1 MGNEERALQSNQVM
15 TTAVTFASGRPQAHS
30 SRRISARG
38 AHNQWAVVL
47 AGGEGRRLE
56 SFTSRVHGD
65 TRPKQ
70 FSVVVGNDTLLGLT
84 VKRTEE
90 LIPSKRTVVLLS
102 QHHSVYYKS
111 ELPSLA
117 GCHLLIQPHSRGTG
131 PAIWW
136 SVVEIAK
143 RDPDAVIAILPSD
156 HFYANEESFLASLEA
171 AYEEASKTG
180 QVILVGAQ
188 ATSAETSYGWI
199 EVANDNWDTN
209 TSSPI
214 ARFWEKPTPAIAEAL
229 FRKGCLWNTFVTVG
243 SVAAFRRLVKS
254 AAPALCS
261 AFESTAC
268 VGARGLSNTYERLQP
283 TDFSRDIL
291 VPHYAA
297 LRAMPL
303 GDVGWSDLGQPQR
316 AMAVAAAYGT
326 SAQREFIAELSTE
339 KKTKTDLW
347 HRPHL
352 APSPVHRIP

>member
-1 MGNEERALQSNQVM
+1 MM
-15 TTAVTFASGRPQAHS
+15 TTAETCAPKGQLEVE
-30 SRRISARG
+30 SRKVITRG
-38 AHNQWAVVL
+38 APNQWAVIL

-70 FSVVVGNDTLLGLT
+70 FSVVVGNTTLLGLT
-84 VKRTEE
+84 VKRTEG
-90 LIPSKRTVVLLS
+90 LIPARRTVVLLS
-102 QHHSVYYKS
+102 QHHSVFFKS
-111 ELPSLA
+111 ELPNLA
-117 GCHLLIQPHSRGTG
+117 GCPLLIQPHSRGTA

-143 RDPDAVIAILPSD
+143 QDPEAIVAILPSD
-156 HFYANEESFLASLEA
+156 HFYANEEGFLASLEA
-171 AYEEASKTG
+171 AYKEAAKTG
-180 QVILVGAQ
+180 KLILVGAP

-199 EVANDNWDTN
+199 ELTGDSWDTA

-214 ARFWEKPTPAIAEAL
+214 ARFWEKPSPSVAETL
-229 FRKGCLWNTFVTVG
+229 LRKGCLWNTFVTVG

-254 AAPALCS
+254 AAPALVS
-261 AFESTAC
+261 AFDSPAC
-268 VGARGLSNTYERLQP
+268 VGARGVSDAYERLQP
-283 TDFSRDIL
+283 IDFSRDVL
-291 VPHYAA
+291 VPHYSD

-326 SAQREFIAELSTE
+326 SAQREFIAELSAE
-339 KKTKTDLW
+339 PQSDLW